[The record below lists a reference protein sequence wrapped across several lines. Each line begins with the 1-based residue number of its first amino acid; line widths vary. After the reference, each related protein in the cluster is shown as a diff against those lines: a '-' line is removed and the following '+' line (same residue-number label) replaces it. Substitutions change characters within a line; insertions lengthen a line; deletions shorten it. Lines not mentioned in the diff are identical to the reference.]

1 MKLFIISFI
10 SICTIDSLFSQNK
23 DTFEILSAAILEAPL
38 PADIEWT
45 QACTKQDFIYLD
57 SMNIKVIAGDK
68 NRYYWNLFVD
78 KSIECKDK
86 IQINKVVQF
95 GQLKAYCL
103 ACIDNGKVT
112 HVDACI
118 QVLKK

>member
-1 MKLFIISFI
+1 MKLLFLSLLSISSI
-10 SICTIDSLFSQNK
+10 SNLFSQNN
-23 DTFEILSAAILEAPL
+23 DSIEIPPSAILEAPL

-45 QACTKQDFIYLD
+45 QACTKQDLIYLD

-68 NRYYWNLFVD
+68 NRYYWNSFID
-78 KSIECKDK
+78 KSIECKDQ
-86 IQINKVVQF
+86 IQIYKVVQL

-103 ACIDNGKVT
+103 ACIANGKVT